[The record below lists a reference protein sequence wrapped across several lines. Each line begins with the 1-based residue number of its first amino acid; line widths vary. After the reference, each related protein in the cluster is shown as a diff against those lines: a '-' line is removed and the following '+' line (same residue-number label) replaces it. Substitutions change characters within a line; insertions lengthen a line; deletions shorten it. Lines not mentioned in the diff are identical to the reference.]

1 MDAGRRSETDQAPG
15 TDTPPLRI
23 EVDDREPSE
32 MVDILRGTEG
42 VEIAVRRLKRGDYL
56 VDGWILFERKRLD
69 DFFASIKNGRLF
81 SQACALAGGNCRAAI
96 ILEGGY
102 GDIGASGMRREAVQG
117 AIVSVSMML
126 GLPILRSLDMT
137 ETARL
142 IVYTARQSVRA
153 PRGAFYRHGYRPKGL
168 RRRKLFVL
176 QGLPGVGP
184 ERAARL
190 LDHFGSLEAVFQ
202 AGEDELAQVRGI
214 AYPTAKRIRN
224 LIREIRSGYGGAD
237 SRP

>member
-1 MDAGRRSETDQAPG
+1 MDGDRSAANEASG
-15 TDTPPLRI
+15 GAALVLRI
-23 EVDDREPSE
+23 EIDDREPAAMAE
-32 MVDILRGTEG
+32 ILRAADG
-42 VEIAVRRLKRGDYL
+42 VEVEIRRLRRGDYL
-56 VDGWILFERKRLD
+56 VDGRILFERKRLD
-69 DFFASIKNGRLF
+69 DFFASIKSGRLF

-102 GDIGASGMRREAVQG
+102 GEIAASGMRRESVQG

-126 GLPILRSLDMT
+126 GLPILRALDMS

-153 PRGAFYRHGYRPKGL
+153 PRGACYRHGYRPKGP

-202 AGEDELAQVRGI
+202 ADEQELAQVRGI
-214 AYPTAKRIRN
+214 AYPTARRIRG
-224 LIREIRSGYGGAD
+224 LIREMRSGYGGAD